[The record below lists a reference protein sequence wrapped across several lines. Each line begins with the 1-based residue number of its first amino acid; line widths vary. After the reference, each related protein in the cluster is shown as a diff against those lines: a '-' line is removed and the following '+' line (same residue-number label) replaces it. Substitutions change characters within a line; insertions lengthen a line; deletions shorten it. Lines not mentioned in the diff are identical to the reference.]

1 MKESPLTYRSVS
13 RVSPGKSGMGPGK
26 RFVED
31 GLSRTSE
38 HPFAMLA
45 RKRAL
50 RPVVGLLAVGLV
62 AVLAVLAFVSDGT
75 DARRAGRG
83 PRPLGPRGA
92 ALRSACSRSRRP
104 RRASRRA
111 HTRSA
116 ERRRRRSVC
125 SQWGTVHRTVGARL
139 KSCSWN

>member
-1 MKESPLTYRSVS
+1 MTVLPKSSMKESPLTYRSVS

-83 PRPLGPRGA
+83 PRPLGPR
-92 ALRSACSRSRRP
+92 ALRRAYSRSRRP
-104 RRASRRA
+104 RRAAGARTHA
-111 HTRSA
+111 ARSA
-116 ERRRRRSVC
+116 ADAAACAANRARSTA
-125 SQWGTVHRTVGARL
+125 WWARV
-139 KSCSWN
+139 